1 MMSAATA
8 DHAIPLAQLT
18 ELHSMLYSIIK
29 PNNYQDSLRLMRL
42 SNLVAG
48 TEGINRVSI
57 MMGTPMNKDILR
69 DAGLASAEVDEAKPT
84 DLLIQADVTSS
95 EIGQSLVA
103 TVDAFLA
110 DQASLSGRTR
120 LRTARSLERALSIVD
135 DANLAIVSIPGEYV
149 AAEVERLL
157 DHDLH
162 VFIFSDNVSLD
173 DEVALKRKARER
185 GLLVMGPD
193 CGTGSIGGLPLAFTN
208 AVHAGNIG
216 LVGASGTGLQEVM
229 TQIDR
234 LGGGVSHAIGLG
246 GRDLSTQV
254 GGSTCVPALRAL
266 DGDATTDVIVLMSKP
281 PAARVRDD
289 VIRVAERLS
298 KPVVT
303 ILLGERPPRS
313 TDGNVRYAFTLDEA
327 ARTSVELAGTRG
339 SRSVA
344 LTPSQRWI
352 KGLYTGGT
360 LASEAA
366 MLLRESLEIRQAP
379 EHVAGCLFRSGGHE
393 VIDLGDDAYTRGRPH
408 PMIDST
414 IRNERLAAIFDDP
427 RNAVLLLDV
436 VLGYGSDPNPAG
448 SLAKSVAEGLAALH
462 AAGRDLAVVA
472 SVCGTENDPGPRS
485 AQTLALE
492 QAGVTVM
499 PSNAAAV
506 RHALHILQRPRG
518 PVSPEGGTGEPIR
531 RLLAQPPRVI
541 NIGLRGFAETL
552 LENGGQVVQY
562 DWRPPAGGDRRLQ
575 ALVDILK

>member
-1 MMSAATA
+1 
-8 DHAIPLAQLT
+8 
-18 ELHSMLYSIIK
+18 MLYSIVK

-42 SNLVAG
+42 SNLVAD

-69 DAGLASAEVDEAKPT
+69 NAGLTGTTVDEAKPT
-84 DLLIQADVTSS
+84 DLLILADVVSA
-95 EIGQSLVA
+95 EVGESLVS
-103 TVDAFLA
+103 TVDAFLSN
-110 DQASLSGRTR
+110 QASMSGRSR
-120 LRTARSLERALSIVD
+120 LPTARSLERALSLAG

-162 VFIFSDNVSLD
+162 VFIFSDNVSID
-173 DEVALKRKARER
+173 DEVTLKRKARER

-208 AVHAGNIG
+208 AVHPGNIG
-216 LVGASGTGLQEVM
+216 LAGASGTGLQEVM
-229 TQIDR
+229 AQIDG

-246 GRDLSTQV
+246 GRDLGTRV
-254 GGSTCVPALRAL
+254 GASTCLRALRAL
-266 DGDATTDVIVLMSKP
+266 DGDASTDVIVLISKP

-289 VIRVAERLS
+289 VIGVAERLS
-298 KPVVT
+298 KPVVA
-303 ILLGERPPRS
+303 ILLGERPPAPVH
-313 TDGNVRYAFTLDEA
+313 GNVHYAHTLDEA
-327 ARTSVELAGTRG
+327 ARIGVELAGTRAA
-339 SRSVA
+339 RSVA
-344 LTPSQRWI
+344 LRPAQQWV

-360 LASEAA
+360 LAVEAA
-366 MLLRESLEIRQAP
+366 MLLRESLGIPQGE
-379 EHVAGCLFRSGGHE
+379 EHDGGYLLRSGGHE

-408 PMIDST
+408 PMIDPS
-414 IRNERLAAIFDDP
+414 IRNERLAAVFDDP

-436 VLGYGSDPNPAG
+436 VLGYGSDPDPAG
-448 SLAKSVAEGLAALH
+448 ALAPRLAKELAALR

-472 SVCGTENDPGPRS
+472 SVCGTENDPQS
-485 AQTLALE
+485 LSTQTLALE

-506 RHALHILQRPRG
+506 RHALRILRRQRAPEPPANG
-518 PVSPEGGTGEPIR
+518 ANDTNDADDADEPVR

-552 LENGGQVVQY
+552 FERGAHVVHY
-562 DWRPPAGGDRRLQ
+562 DWRPAAGGDRKLQ
-575 ALVDILK
+575 ALIDALR

>member
-1 MMSAATA
+1 
-8 DHAIPLAQLT
+8 
-18 ELHSMLYSIIK
+18 MLYSIVK

-42 SNLVAG
+42 SNLV
-48 TEGINRVSI
+48 TDTDGINRVSI

-69 DAGLASAEVDEAKPT
+69 NAGLANTEVDEAKPT
-84 DLLIQADVTSS
+84 DLLIMADVASA
-95 EIGQSLVA
+95 EVGESLVA
-103 TVDAFLA
+103 TVDAFLSE
-110 DQASLSGRTR
+110 QASVSARSR
-120 LRTARSLERALSIVD
+120 LRTTHSLEQALSIGG

-162 VFIFSDNVSLD
+162 VFIFSDNVSID

-208 AVHAGNIG
+208 AVHPGNIG

-229 TQIDR
+229 AQIDG
-234 LGGGVSHAIGLG
+234 LGSGVSHAIGLG
-246 GRDLSTQV
+246 GRDLSMRV
-254 GGSTCVPALRAL
+254 GGSTCLQSLRAL
-266 DGDATTDVIVLMSKP
+266 DSDATTDVIVLISKP

-289 VIRVAERLS
+289 VIGVAERLS
-298 KPVVT
+298 KPVVA
-303 ILLGERPPRS
+303 ILLGERPPAPA
-313 TDGNVRYAFTLDEA
+313 DGNVHYAHTLDEA
-327 ARTSVELAGTRG
+327 ARIAVELAGTRA

-344 LTPSQRWI
+344 LQPAQQWI

-366 MLLRESLEIRQAP
+366 MLLRESLGIPHGREYD
-379 EHVAGCLFRSGGHE
+379 AGYLLRSGGHE

-408 PMIDST
+408 PMIDPS
-414 IRNERLAAIFDDP
+414 IRNERLAAVFDDP
-427 RNAVLLLDV
+427 QNAVLLVDV
-436 VLGYGSDPNPAG
+436 VLGYGSDPDPAG
-448 SLAKSVAEGLAALH
+448 ALAPRLTAGLAALQ

-472 SVCGTENDPGPRS
+472 SVCGTENDPQSLSR
-485 AQTLALE
+485 QTLALE
-492 QAGVTVM
+492 QVGVTVM

-506 RHALHILQRPRG
+506 RHALRILQRPRT
-518 PVSPEGGTGEPIR
+518 PMPPTNGTSEPIR

-552 LENGGQVVQY
+552 LEHGAQVVHY
-562 DWRPPAGGDRRLQ
+562 DWRPVAGGDRRLQ
-575 ALVDILK
+575 ALVDALR